1 MAKQAGDSIK
11 LDGDEKEALYLSLK
25 KAKRMYAS
33 LEEPERTNKI
43 RIYCLRKGFSVMQID
58 EVLESES
65 K

>member
-33 LEEPERTNKI
+33 LEEPKRTNKI